1 MQGTRAP
8 AGSRP
13 AQALSRLR
21 LQLPVR
27 PQGVRRMRDTVRDAV
42 AAAERTQI
50 AFAEPHEPLV
60 SVVMPVYNNWRLT
73 RRALGSLVASQDA
86 TALEVIVVDDAS
98 SDETRFAEAAI
109 PGLRVIRM
117 DTNSGFTLAANRG
130 AQAARGAF
138 TLFLNNDTVVLDG
151 AIRALLGA
159 MRDTSIGAAGALL
172 LYPTGWV
179 QEAGALVR
187 PDGTCSHVGWGC
199 NPDDARFVTRRDRD
213 YCSAAALLVRSSL
226 LSAIGWFDP
235 QFAPGYYEDV
245 DLCFAVRAHGQR
257 VVVEPAATVV
267 HWEGMTHGTEWRRGI
282 HRQHTKSL
290 QARNRLRF
298 VAKWS
303 AELADRGAQAG
314 ARAMATT

>member
-1 MQGTRAP
+1 MRA
-8 AGSRP
+8 
-13 AQALSRLR
+13 
-21 LQLPVR
+21 
-27 PQGVRRMRDTVRDAV
+27 TIRDAV

-50 AFAEPHEPLV
+50 AFAESPEPLV

-73 RRALGSLVASQDA
+73 RRALASLAMSRESDV
-86 TALEVIVVDDAS
+86 LEVIVVDDAS
-98 SDETRFAEAAI
+98 NDETRFAEAAI

-117 DTNSGFTLAANRG
+117 AKNSGFTLAANRG

-138 TLFLNNDTVVLDG
+138 TLFLNNDTLVLAG
-151 AIRALLGA
+151 TIQALLGA
-159 MRDTSIGAAGALL
+159 MGDNSIGAAGALL
-172 LYPTGWV
+172 VYPTGWV
-179 QEAGALVR
+179 QEAGAVVR

-199 NPDDARFVTRRDRD
+199 NPADTRFASRRDRD
-213 YCSAAALLVRSSL
+213 YCSAAALLVRTSL
-226 LSAIGWFDP
+226 LSAIGWLDA

-245 DLCFAVRAHGQR
+245 DLCFAVRAHGKR

-282 HRQHTKSL
+282 HRRHTTSL

-303 AELADRGAQAG
+303 AELADRRAPAT
-314 ARAMATT
+314 ARALAGT

>member
-1 MQGTRAP
+1 
-8 AGSRP
+8 
-13 AQALSRLR
+13 
-21 LQLPVR
+21 
-27 PQGVRRMRDTVRDAV
+27 MRTTIREAV
-42 AAAERTQI
+42 AAAERSQI
-50 AFAEPHEPLV
+50 AFAETQEPLV

-73 RRALGSLVASQDA
+73 RRALASLAMGRDA
-86 TALEVIVVDDAS
+86 DALEVIVVDDAS
-98 SDETRFAEAAI
+98 NDETRFAEAAI

-117 DTNSGFTLAANRG
+117 EKNSGFTLAANRG

-138 TLFLNNDTVVLDG
+138 TLFLNNDTIVLAG
-151 AIRALLGA
+151 AIQALMGA
-159 MRDTSIGAAGALL
+159 MDDTSIGAAGALL

-199 NPDDARFVTRRDRD
+199 NPADTRFASRRDRD

-226 LSAIGWFDP
+226 LSTIGWFDP

-245 DLCFAVRAHGQR
+245 DLCFAVRARGKR

-282 HRQHTKSL
+282 HRHRATSL

-298 VAKWS
+298 VGKWS
-303 AELADRGAQAG
+303 GELADRGAPA
-314 ARAMATT
+314 AVRAMA